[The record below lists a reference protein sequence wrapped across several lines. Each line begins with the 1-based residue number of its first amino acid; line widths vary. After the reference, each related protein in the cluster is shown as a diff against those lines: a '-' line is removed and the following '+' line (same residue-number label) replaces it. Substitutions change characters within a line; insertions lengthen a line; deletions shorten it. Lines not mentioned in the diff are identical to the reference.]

1 MVIGKKNCI
10 VNAIDWWTF
19 RSQYKFAQQ
28 FSVPDY
34 SSRLE
39 YLKVEVLFS
48 SGASLKRV
56 VTWSNEDGVLAYK
69 SRERAFLPRNPSL
82 TPLSYAAH
90 PLAFLL
96 TIVA

>member
-1 MVIGKKNCI
+1 M
-10 VNAIDWWTF
+10 
-19 RSQYKFAQQ
+19 
-28 FSVPDY
+28 PDY
-34 SSRLE
+34 STRLE
-39 YLKVEVLFS
+39 YLKIEMLFC

-56 VTWSNEDGVLAYK
+56 VTWSNEDDVLAYK

-82 TPLSYAAH
+82 TPHSYAAH